1 MAQEST
7 TQISNKY
14 SEYIAKL
21 PGVINANVVFESDEV
36 EEIHVLAD
44 MSRSPKQ
51 IVRDVQSLLMA
62 QFQKEIDHRV
72 VSVAQ
77 IDYDMLPTIAKPL
90 PRLVIEAVTVAK
102 RREFTEVEVTLSSN
116 GKMFLGKK
124 SALKDNYDL
133 YRGIA
138 QATLSA
144 VVISCDLPQA
154 YTVLE
159 VRFIEIAGGRLA
171 IVCVSLSSPNN
182 NAGYRFS
189 GTAFSLED
197 DALAVVK
204 ATLSAVNRR
213 IGSC

>member
-1 MAQEST
+1 MTQDAL

-21 PGVINANVVFESDEV
+21 PGVLNANVVFVGTEIG
-36 EEIHVLAD
+36 EIHVLAD
-44 MSRSPKQ
+44 LSRAPKQ
-51 IVRDVQSLLMA
+51 IVRDIQSLLMA
-62 QFQKEIDHRV
+62 QFQKEIDHRI

-77 IDYDMLPTIAKPL
+77 IDYDLIPTIIKPL

-116 GKMFLGKK
+116 GKMYLGKK

-133 YRGIA
+133 FRGIA

-144 VVISCDLPQA
+144 VAISCDLPKA

-159 VRFIEIAGGRLA
+159 VRFLDIAGGRLA
-171 IVCVSLSSPNN
+171 VVCVSLSSPNN
-182 NAGYRFS
+182 AVSRFS

-204 ATLSAVNRR
+204 ATLSAINRR
-213 IGSC
+213 IGYC